1 MCGFVGIASKS
12 ELEDIGSWTKI
23 ANKQIKHRGPDDSG
37 YWVSE
42 DNKVELAH
50 RRLAVVDISYLAAQP
65 MSNESFG
72 LTIAF
77 NGEIYNYKEIRED
90 LKKIGYS
97 FKSSSDTEVI
107 LAAFKEW
114 GKECVKIFNGMFA
127 FAIYDSKNQELFIAR
142 DRAGEKPLFYC
153 ADQNSI
159 SFSSELKGLIKN
171 KKITREVDK
180 KSLDC
185 FLSFGFV
192 PGKKCIYSEI
202 NKLEAGSWLTF
213 NTSSGKIVL
222 EKYWEI
228 PNSANKF
235 KRENDLLTEFGSL
248 FNESVA
254 KQLEADVPVGV
265 LLSGGLD
272 SSLVTAVA
280 SKQKTN
286 IKTFNVRF
294 PGFGKLDETEHA
306 RKIADHFGTEHIELD
321 ASNPDPDLLIELAE
335 QFDEPIIDSS
345 MIPTYLVSK
354 EVRKHCTVALGG
366 DGADELFGG
375 YSHYERLLKLEKFIK
390 FIPKRSLRLISNL
403 VLKTFPEDFK
413 GSNWVNS
420 FQFDYSTKSPLVASY
435 FNIHKRQKLLKN
447 FNISNI
453 GFAEELHNKISPSAG
468 DLLERSTRSDFL
480 TYLVEDILVK
490 VDRASMMNSLEV
502 RAPFLDYRII
512 EFAFSYI
519 PSALKVDGSNK
530 KVFLQRYARNILP
543 QNFTFGRKQGFSVP
557 LKSWLKEGPF
567 RDFFYD
573 VLLDKESI
581 FNKNEIIKTLN
592 ANAKGRNNSEKI
604 FGLVMFELWRKRYN
618 PSF

>member
-248 FNESVA
+248 
-254 KQLEADVPVGV
+254 
-265 LLSGGLD
+265 
-272 SSLVTAVA
+272 
-280 SKQKTN
+280 
-286 IKTFNVRF
+286 I
-294 PGFGKLDETEHA
+294 
-306 RKIADHFGTEHIELD
+306 
-321 ASNPDPDLLIELAE
+321 
-335 QFDEPIIDSS
+335 
-345 MIPTYLVSK
+345 
-354 EVRKHCTVALGG
+354 
-366 DGADELFGG
+366 
-375 YSHYERLLKLEKFIK
+375 
-390 FIPKRSLRLISNL
+390 
-403 VLKTFPEDFK
+403 
-413 GSNWVNS
+413 
-420 FQFDYSTKSPLVASY
+420 
-435 FNIHKRQKLLKN
+435 
-447 FNISNI
+447 
-453 GFAEELHNKISPSAG
+453 
-468 DLLERSTRSDFL
+468 
-480 TYLVEDILVK
+480 
-490 VDRASMMNSLEV
+490 
-502 RAPFLDYRII
+502 
-512 EFAFSYI
+512 
-519 PSALKVDGSNK
+519 
-530 KVFLQRYARNILP
+530 
-543 QNFTFGRKQGFSVP
+543 
-557 LKSWLKEGPF
+557 
-567 RDFFYD
+567 
-573 VLLDKESI
+573 
-581 FNKNEIIKTLN
+581 
-592 ANAKGRNNSEKI
+592 
-604 FGLVMFELWRKRYN
+604 
-618 PSF
+618 

>member
-1 MCGFVGIASKS
+1 MCGFVGIASTS
-12 ELEDIGSWTKI
+12 ELEEMGSWTKI
-23 ANKQIKHRGPDDSG
+23 ANKQIRHRGPDDSG
-37 YWVSE
+37 YWVSN

-50 RRLAVVDISYLAAQP
+50 RRLAVVDISHLAAQP
-65 MSNESFG
+65 MTNEKFG

-77 NGEIYNYKEIRED
+77 NGEIYNHKEIRKE
-90 LKKIGYS
+90 LEKIGHS

-114 GKECVKIFNGMFA
+114 GKECVKLFNGMFV
-127 FAIYDSKNQELFIAR
+127 FALYDSKNQELFIAR
-142 DRAGEKPLFYC
+142 DRAGEKPLFYYV
-153 ADQNSI
+153 DHKSI
-159 SFSSELKGLIKN
+159 SFSSELKGLIRN
-171 KKITREVDK
+171 KKIVREVDK

-192 PGKKCIYSEI
+192 PGKRCIYSGI

-213 NTSSGKIVL
+213 NTLSGKL
-222 EKYWEI
+222 TFKKYWEI
-228 PNSANKF
+228 PNSVNKF
-235 KRENDLLTEFGSL
+235 KRENNLLNRFDSL

-280 SKQKTN
+280 SKQKSC

-306 RKIADHFGTEHIELD
+306 RKIADYFDTEHIELD
-321 ASNPDPDLLIELAE
+321 VSNPDPDLLIDLAK

-345 MIPTYLVSK
+345 MIPTYMVSK

-375 YSHYERLLKLEKFIK
+375 YSHYERLLRLEKFIR
-390 FIPKRSLRLISNL
+390 FIPNRPLKLISNL
-403 VLKTFPEDFK
+403 ILKTLPEDFN

-420 FQFDYSTKSPLVASY
+420 FQFNYSTKSPLVASY
-435 FNIHKRQKLLKN
+435 FNIDKRRKLLKN
-447 FNISNI
+447 LNNSDI
-453 GFAEELHNKISPSAG
+453 GFAEELHNRISPSAD
-468 DLLERSTRSDFL
+468 DLLGRATRSDFL

-490 VDRASMMNSLEV
+490 VDRASMMNSLEI

-512 EFAFSYI
+512 EFAFSDI
-519 PSALKVDGSNK
+519 PSFLKVDGTHK
-530 KVFLQRYARNILP
+530 KIFLQRYARNILP
-543 QNFTFGRKQGFSVP
+543 QNFIYGRKQGFSVP
-557 LKSWLKEGPF
+557 LSSWLKEGPF

-573 VLLDKESI
+573 ILLAKESI
-581 FNKNEIIKTLN
+581 FNKDEIIKTLN
-592 ANAKGRNNSEKI
+592 ANDKGKNNSEKI
-604 FGLVMFELWRKRYN
+604 FGLVMFELWRKTN
-618 PSF
+618 NASL

>member
-1 MCGFVGIASKS
+1 MCGFVGIASTS
-12 ELEDIGSWTKI
+12 ELEEMGSWTKI
-23 ANKQIKHRGPDDSG
+23 ANKQIRHRGPDDSG
-37 YWVSE
+37 YWVSN

-50 RRLAVVDISYLAAQP
+50 RRLAVVDISHLAAQP
-65 MSNESFG
+65 MTNEKFG

-77 NGEIYNYKEIRED
+77 NGEIYNHKEIRKE
-90 LKKIGYS
+90 LEKIGHS

-114 GKECVKIFNGMFA
+114 GKECVKLFNGMFV
-127 FAIYDSKNQELFIAR
+127 FALYDSKNQELFIAR
-142 DRAGEKPLFYC
+142 DRAGEKPLFYYV
-153 ADQNSI
+153 DHKSI
-159 SFSSELKGLIKN
+159 SFSSELKGLIRN
-171 KKITREVDK
+171 KKIVREVDK

-192 PGKKCIYSEI
+192 PGKRCIYSGI

-213 NTSSGKIVL
+213 NTLSGKL
-222 EKYWEI
+222 TFKKYWEI
-228 PNSANKF
+228 PNSVNKF
-235 KRENDLLTEFGSL
+235 KRENNLLNRFDSL

-280 SKQKTN
+280 SKQKSC

-306 RKIADHFGTEHIELD
+306 RKIADYFDTEHIELD
-321 ASNPDPDLLIELAE
+321 VSNPDPDLLIDLAK

-345 MIPTYLVSK
+345 MIPTYMVSK

-375 YSHYERLLKLEKFIK
+375 YSHYERLLRLEKFIR
-390 FIPKRSLRLISNL
+390 FIPNRPLKLISNL
-403 VLKTFPEDFK
+403 ILKTLPEDFN

-420 FQFDYSTKSPLVASY
+420 FQFNYSTKSPLVASY
-435 FNIHKRQKLLKN
+435 FNIDKRRKLLKN
-447 FNISNI
+447 LNNSDI
-453 GFAEELHNKISPSAG
+453 GFAEELHNRISPSAD
-468 DLLERSTRSDFL
+468 DLLGRATRSDFL

-490 VDRASMMNSLEV
+490 VDRASMMNSLEI

-512 EFAFSYI
+512 EFAFSDI
-519 PSALKVDGSNK
+519 PSFLKVDGTHK
-530 KVFLQRYARNILP
+530 KIFLQRYARNILP
-543 QNFTFGRKQGFSVP
+543 QNFIYGRKQGFSVP
-557 LKSWLKEGPF
+557 LSSWLKEGPF

-573 VLLDKESI
+573 ILLAKESI
-581 FNKNEIIKTLN
+581 FNKDEIIKTLN
-592 ANAKGRNNSEKI
+592 ANDKGKNNSEKI
-604 FGLVMFELWRKRYN
+604 FGLAMFELWRKTN
-618 PSF
+618 NASL